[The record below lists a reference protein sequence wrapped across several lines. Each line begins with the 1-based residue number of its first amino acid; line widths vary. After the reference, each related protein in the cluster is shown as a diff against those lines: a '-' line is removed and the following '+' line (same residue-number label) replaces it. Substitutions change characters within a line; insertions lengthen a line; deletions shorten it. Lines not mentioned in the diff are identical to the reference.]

1 MAGTWSSCPRKPS
14 DGAYALQVQG
24 DSMLPL
30 YRDGDVLIVEPT
42 ATIKRG
48 DRVVVKITTGEV
60 MAKVMSRRSAEKIEL
75 TSLNPA
81 HPMRTVPAKELEWI
95 ARIVWASQ

>member
-1 MAGTWSSCPRKPS
+1 
-14 DGAYALQVQG
+14 
-24 DSMLPL
+24 MLPL
-30 YRDGDVLIVEPT
+30 YRDGDVLIVEPA

-48 DRVVVKITTGEV
+48 DRVVVQDHH
-60 MAKVMSRRSAEKIEL
+60 RRGDGQGPVAPLAEKIEL

-81 HPMRTVPAKELEWI
+81 HPIAHRPGQAMLEWI